1 MTHELLDLVVDER
14 RQEAAGVVSLT
25 LRHVDRR
32 TLPAWE
38 PGAHLDLL
46 LGGGLERQYSLCG
59 DLAASSYRIAVL
71 LEQTGRG
78 GSAHVHAELRPGVR
92 VQARGPRNHF
102 PLEPASGYRFIAG
115 GIGITPIL
123 PMLAAIGGGVPWTLL
138 YGGRSRDTMAF
149 TGELTA
155 GHPGNRVRLVDGPLD
170 VGGYLDGLRPGELV
184 YTCGPASL
192 LAAVEALVPA
202 EQLRLERFTPVAAD
216 DSANAAFEVELAR
229 SGRILTVPADNSI
242 LQTLREAGLDVLHS
256 CTEGTC
262 GTCETDLLDGQ
273 ADHRDSVLSPQERAA
288 GDTLMI
294 CVSRARN
301 PRLVLDL

>member
-1 MTHELLDLVVDER
+1 M
-14 RQEAAGVVSLT
+14 
-25 LRHVDRR
+25 
-32 TLPAWE
+32 
-38 PGAHLDLL
+38 
-46 LGGGLERQYSLCG
+46 
-59 DLAASSYRIAVL
+59 
-71 LEQTGRG
+71 
-78 GSAHVHAELRPGVR
+78 
-92 VQARGPRNHF
+92 
-102 PLEPASGYRFIAG
+102 
-115 GIGITPIL
+115 
-123 PMLAAIGGGVPWTLL
+123 
-138 YGGRSRDTMAF
+138 
-149 TGELTA
+149 
-155 GHPGNRVRLVDGPLD
+155 
-170 VGGYLDGLRPGELV
+170 RPGELV

-262 GTCETDLLDGQ
+262 GTCETDVLDGQ

-294 CVSRARN
+294 CVSRARS